1 MNLFPPN
8 NPYQQ
13 AYQYMA
19 NQQHNGIQWVQ
30 GLEGAKAFQLS
41 PNSNT
46 VLMDSENE
54 GIFYIKISDAVGMCT
69 LRTFKY
75 TEVTQNSTP
84 VNTEEYVKK
93 SDLKLEVEAL
103 VNSMLGGMTN
113 EQSVSTAKPGRKSA
127 VG

>member
-1 MNLFPPN
+1 MNLFSPS

-46 VLMDSENE
+46 VLMDSEND

-75 TEVTQNSTP
+75 TEVTQNTPST
-84 VNTEEYVKK
+84 NLEEYVKK

-113 EQSVSTAKPGRKSA
+113 EQPVSTAKPSRKSA

>member
-1 MNLFPPN
+1 MNLFQSP

-19 NQQHNGIQWVQ
+19 NQHNGIQWVQ
-30 GLEGAKAFQLS
+30 GVEGAKAYQLQ

-75 TEVTQNSTP
+75 TEVTNNAPTT
-84 VNTEEYVKK
+84 NLEEYVKK

-103 VNSMLGGMTN
+103 VNSMLGGGASI
-113 EQSVSTAKPGRKSA
+113 EQPVSTAKSRKSTIS
-127 VG
+127 

>member
-1 MNLFPPN
+1 MNLFSPN

-30 GLEGAKAFQLS
+30 GLEGAKAFQLP

-46 VLMDSENE
+46 VLLDSEND
-54 GIFYIKISDAVGMCT
+54 GVFYIKVCDTVGMCT

-93 SDLKLEVEAL
+93 SELKLEVEAL